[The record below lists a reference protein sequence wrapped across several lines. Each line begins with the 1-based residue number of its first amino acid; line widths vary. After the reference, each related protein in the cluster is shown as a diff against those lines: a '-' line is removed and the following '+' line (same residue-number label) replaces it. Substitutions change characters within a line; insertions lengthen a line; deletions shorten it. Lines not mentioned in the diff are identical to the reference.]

1 MNHCPMRHDPGVRQ
15 EETPVSRH
23 HLSRLLRAASY
34 MALLFAI
41 AWGLRE
47 SLAPVSRPACVGMA
61 CVGAGLGDAILFLLI
76 VCGAFLLCTLLN
88 VMAFLLH
95 TPPRSIARKVE
106 LLLFMLPLALL
117 AGLLFSL
124 ISF

>member
-1 MNHCPMRHDPGVRQ
+1 M
-15 EETPVSRH
+15 
-23 HLSRLLRAASY
+23 
-34 MALLFAI
+34 
-41 AWGLRE
+41 
-47 SLAPVSRPACVGMA
+47 
-61 CVGAGLGDAILFLLI
+61 
-76 VCGAFLLCTLLN
+76 N